1 MIELILII
9 ILFGFATTDDAQVQ
23 IVADEVVMVMPVA
36 PEVPSVAVNTATV
49 TQLAEVLTAITQ
61 TNTGT
66 NTGTNTNSD
75 TGTNTQT
82 ATVASIM
89 TELSTSTATATATAT
104 NTSTSTATNTSTSYK
119 YFNRNMN
126 QLFIGIILI
135 LGFSTYY
142 FYSEN
147 LILAGNNLALEG
159 AVATQ
164 EAAIE
169 SLQNDFTLQTTQL
182 QEQTIKSQAAQ
193 RELNRYSDFIKN
205 YKLSAKILEN
215 PVEME
220 RKINNGT
227 KHAFEEIETISTTV
241 DDLDNG
247 LQLQSTID

>member
-1 MIELILII
+1 
-9 ILFGFATTDDAQVQ
+9 
-23 IVADEVVMVMPVA
+23 
-36 PEVPSVAVNTATV
+36 
-49 TQLAEVLTAITQ
+49 
-61 TNTGT
+61 
-66 NTGTNTNSD
+66 
-75 TGTNTQT
+75 
-82 ATVASIM
+82 
-89 TELSTSTATATATAT
+89 
-104 NTSTSTATNTSTSYK
+104 
-119 YFNRNMN
+119 MN
-126 QLFIGIILI
+126 QLFVGIIII

-164 EAAIE
+164 EAAIA
-169 SLQNDFTLQTTQL
+169 SLKGDFELQTTQL

-227 KHAFEEIETISTTV
+227 KHAFENIEKLSATV
-241 DDLDNG
+241 DDLDDG
-247 LQLQSTID
+247 LQLQSTTKN